1 MKIFDPSIHI
11 NLSSQ
16 NSQLDE
22 FVFLDIE
29 ASGLGFNSYP
39 IEVAY
44 ATSNDETASALI
56 KPNHDWLESGE
67 WDSNAERNIHKI
79 TQHVLLEQ
87 GKSAKAVAAEL
98 NSALKG
104 KLIFCNDLAYDGVWL
119 AKLFKV
125 ADVGVEFF
133 LTDIRAFFDFIGKE
147 KTSSYKS
154 AYEDISVETIHRAL
168 PDALRFVSAYKLV
181 SGH

>member
-1 MKIFDPSIHI
+1 MKIFDPSVHI

-44 ATSNDETASALI
+44 ATSSGEAASVLI
-56 KPNHDWLESGE
+56 KPEYDWLESGE
-67 WDSNAERNIHKI
+67 WDNNAERNIHKI
-79 TQHVLLEQ
+79 ALHALLQ
-87 GKSAKAVAAEL
+87 DGRSAKAVAAEL

-119 AKLFKV
+119 AKLFKA
-125 ADVGVEFF
+125 ADIGVEFF
-133 LTDIRAFFDFIGKE
+133 LTDIRAFFELVGEE
-147 KTSSYKS
+147 KTRSFKS
-154 AYEDISVETIHRAL
+154 AYESISVETMHRAL
-168 PDALRFVSAYKLV
+168 PDARRFVSAYKLV
-181 SGH
+181 SDQ